1 MLRDWEQGPTEPDQ
15 PARAYLTVIARDPEG
30 VLRAL
35 QGAPIPQGEERNRA
49 DTKRRVQTALLTWTA
64 CNADLAGGH
73 HDNAA
78 TGEYPFSVPDTES
91 VTSPALSLSLTAPVR
106 KSTIVGVHT

>member
-1 MLRDWEQGPTEPDQ
+1 MLRDWEQGRTEPDQ

-49 DTKRRVQTALLTWTA
+49 DGGFKNGRGRVKTPYRIG
-64 CNADLAGGH
+64 N
-73 HDNAA
+73 
-78 TGEYPFSVPDTES
+78 E
-91 VTSPALSLSLTAPVR
+91 
-106 KSTIVGVHT
+106 